1 MGLPI
6 LLDLRDDEVAD
17 GVVDAMFDWLR
28 WVDATF
34 STFKDDSEINRIN
47 RGELRLVDAHPDVQ
61 QVLQRCDELRA
72 ETRGYFDMHAAS
84 AFAADPSGF
93 VKGWSI
99 DRAAALLQ
107 ESGVRNFAI
116 NAGGDVRLS
125 GRAVPQLHWRVGIQ
139 HPLERGEI
147 AVVVEANELAIAT
160 SGAYERG
167 AHVLDPHTGRPPSGV
182 LSVTVVGPE
191 LGTADAYATAAFAM
205 GGEAAAHWTARLCGY
220 EALTILPHE
229 TVLATSGFPAA

>member
-1 MGLPI
+1 M
-6 LLDLRDDEVAD
+6 
-17 GVVDAMFDWLR
+17 
-28 WVDATF
+28 
-34 STFKDDSEINRIN
+34 
-47 RGELRLVDAHPDVQ
+47 
-61 QVLQRCDELRA
+61 LQRCDELRA

-182 LSVTVVGPE
+182 LSVVFGLLLFIFPGAGALTVVWLIGIYALVFGFLL
-191 LGTADAYATAAFAM
+191 LGLAWRLRGLRQHGD
-205 GGEAAAHWTARLCGY
+205 ARLRHVGR
-220 EALTILPHE
+220 LQHR
-229 TVLATSGFPAA
+229 